1 MRMAPYSV
9 SEAFAGIRRAPVLTG
24 LSAAMVGLALFVVGL
39 FGLATYNLQ
48 LALDTVEERVEVV
61 AFIRDGTPRE
71 EVDLGRR
78 RLEEISAVS
87 RVRYIDKEEALRIAR
102 EDLPEI
108 GELTLDLEVNPFP
121 ASFEIQLAEGT
132 RSSETVEAIADDA
145 RTLPF
150 VEEVRYGQEWIED
163 LFLLRRIGAVAS
175 AVIGGAFAVV
185 AALIIGTAIRIAIF
199 ARRDEIEIM
208 QLVGATRWF
217 IRKPFLLEGALT
229 GLMGGLLAT
238 GLTWLSF
245 WTVNDFLFEIAW
257 LPWEWLGLGIL
268 TGVLFGSAAS
278 GLALR
283 RHLRGV

>member
-1 MRMAPYSV
+1 MAPYSV
-9 SEAFAGIRRAPVLTG
+9 SEAFAAIRRAPVLTG
-24 LSAAMVGLALFVVGL
+24 LSAAMVGLALLVVGL
-39 FGLATYNLQ
+39 FGLATYNLR
-48 LALDTVEERVEVV
+48 LALETVEQRVEVV

-78 RLEEISAVS
+78 QLQEIPAVS
-87 RVRYIDKEEALRIAR
+87 RVRYVDKEEALRIAR

-108 GELTLDLEVNPFP
+108 GELTTDLEVNPFP
-121 ASFEIQLAEGT
+121 ASFEIQLAEGS
-132 RSSETVEAIADDA
+132 RSSETVQAIADDA

-150 VEEVRYGQEWIED
+150 VEEVRYGQEWVED

-175 AVIGGAFAVV
+175 AIIGGAFAVV
-185 AALIIGTAIRIAIF
+185 AALIIGTAIRIAVF

-229 GLMGGLLAT
+229 GLIGGLVALGLT
-238 GLTWLSF
+238 GLAYWA
-245 WTVNDFLFEIAW
+245 VDEFLFSIEW

-268 TGVLFGSAAS
+268 AGVLFGAAAS

-283 RHLRGV
+283 RHLGEV